1 MLYLGCGQIPLA
13 VVHVLQ
19 VYKDP
24 LQNTVYDKFGGHFFY
39 CPKVYLIKKNLRSIT
54 SNSGVVTV
62 KTLYSWSWSMV
73 NIFRAKRATIASPN
87 FRAPN
92 GSCLRPISPRL
103 LRTNPGTPKPSFF
116 LKRRREVFFL
126 DDLQGL
132 IFCWKHHKKVQT
144 KLPRKKM
151 ADSLSLNKVEEN
163 EFLPLHSWVQCSHI
177 QPLLVNRATLLTR
190 KFTRFPISHV

>member
-1 MLYLGCGQIPLA
+1 M
-13 VVHVLQ
+13 
-19 VYKDP
+19 YKDP
-24 LQNTVYDKFGGHFFY
+24 LLNTVYDKFGGHFFY
-39 CPKVYLIKKNLRSIT
+39 CQGGTPKDLRYISSRKTLRRST

-103 LRTNPGTPKPSFF
+103 LRTKPGTPKPSFF

-126 DDLQGL
+126 HDLVRSDFFGSITQKSKQNCLEKNGRFL
-132 IFCWKHHKKVQT
+132 KLVQ
-144 KLPRKKM
+144 
-151 ADSLSLNKVEEN
+151 S
-163 EFLPLHSWVQCSHI
+163 
-177 QPLLVNRATLLTR
+177 
-190 KFTRFPISHV
+190 